1 MYSSARPAAQKQP
14 PAAAWKTH
22 SQTAVQHSNSRTA
35 LLSSGGPSSKA
46 QPSQTGQGPSWPMSY
61 VKAARSGVPQEQ
73 DPLLVMDR
81 VPMDTLVS
89 PYLPSKRDSAE
100 QLRAKKQV
108 YDDLV
113 ELATGQHQI
122 RSCRRIAGKLYWSWC
137 LLCSAF

>member
-1 MYSSARPAAQKQP
+1 
-14 PAAAWKTH
+14 
-22 SQTAVQHSNSRTA
+22 
-35 LLSSGGPSSKA
+35 
-46 QPSQTGQGPSWPMSY
+46 MSY